1 MCVGNEKKK
10 HLQFNDITAP
20 SLARRA
26 ARRGAEKGESGRM
39 EPGVI
44 NVFFFFPLARSS
56 TEFFLFFS
64 SPFRSPSLPAIFF
77 HSFLIFVAMK
87 LSIVLFWKTRRFHR
101 YVWFSPISWTRNPRQ
116 PSCSSP
122 LIPLCLVSSKCNR
135 CFGTIKSLQR
145 LSPDVGTSRQ

>member
-44 NVFFFFPLARSS
+44 NVFFSFPLQAAALNSS
-56 TEFFLFFS
+56 YSFQA
-64 SPFRSPSLPAIFF
+64 PSLLHPFLLFCSFA
-77 HSFLIFVAMK
+77 HSFLAFVRLK
-87 LSIVLFWKTRRFHR
+87 LSIILFRKLAFPYHSTL
-101 YVWFSPISWTRNPRQ
+101 FSI
-116 PSCSSP
+116 
-122 LIPLCLVSSKCNR
+122 
-135 CFGTIKSLQR
+135 
-145 LSPDVGTSRQ
+145 

>member
-1 MCVGNEKKK
+1 MKKK

-44 NVFFFFPLARSS
+44 NVFFFFCLARSS

-64 SPFRSPSLPAIFF
+64 ELFPSPSLPA
-77 HSFLIFVAMK
+77 L
-87 LSIVLFWKTRRFHR
+87 
-101 YVWFSPISWTRNPRQ
+101 
-116 PSCSSP
+116 
-122 LIPLCLVSSKCNR
+122 
-135 CFGTIKSLQR
+135 
-145 LSPDVGTSRQ
+145 